1 MSDGNDAPAIFI
13 NIFRATLL
21 SVYTVVP
28 LIVNWER
35 VKRGEIKAVD
45 KESKKIQIK
54 KKDLDKHAHAESD
67 QNIIRNTFYFFCD
80 VSGFKKKKK
89 KGKRLEESETKSLR
103 RSGILIVGVC
113 ETSRRHTKEIQ
124 RGECL
129 LLVIRHVLLEIIS
142 N

>member
-54 KKDLDKHAHAESD
+54 K
-67 QNIIRNTFYFFCD
+67 
-80 VSGFKKKKK
+80 
-89 KGKRLEESETKSLR
+89 
-103 RSGILIVGVC
+103 
-113 ETSRRHTKEIQ
+113 
-124 RGECL
+124 
-129 LLVIRHVLLEIIS
+129 
-142 N
+142 

>member
-67 QNIIRNTFYFFCD
+67 QNIIRNTF
-80 VSGFKKKKK
+80 
-89 KGKRLEESETKSLR
+89 
-103 RSGILIVGVC
+103 
-113 ETSRRHTKEIQ
+113 
-124 RGECL
+124 
-129 LLVIRHVLLEIIS
+129 
-142 N
+142 